1 MHAYVPRLAALL
13 AVVSS
18 FYMPPL
24 QNAGPADSATGPVQ
38 TLELGKP
45 VTRELH
51 GGESHEYQ
59 VALSAGQFARVLI
72 YQKTIDMRVDVFS
85 LDNSL
90 ILGANAGAIGQF
102 ESASLIAP
110 AAGMYRIR
118 ASSVDGLAPVGEYEI
133 KLAEVKAATDV
144 DQHRVAGDK
153 ALADSMALYVQ
164 QKAEAKRAAIQKAEE
179 AVEHWH
185 AAHETNRESWTMA
198 FAGYVYKELGEKQKS
213 LDITNQALQ
222 IARDTADVP
231 AQEWALVNLAYA
243 YENFGDVKRG
253 LELFG
258 ETQELLKKHLDKDV
272 KLRTLNGIG
281 VSHAAL
287 GELKQAIA
295 DFQEA
300 VAVCRE
306 LHCQFLEATLINNM
320 AVTWGYLG
328 EYQKQI
334 DLLKSIIALRQ
345 RFQDRAGEA
354 VGLNNMGTAYSNLG
368 EYQKAMDS
376 YTAAYNIAHELGIPQ
391 DQAVD
396 LNNIAW
402 LYSATGDFD
411 SALKFYEQ
419 SVELS
424 RKMKDQWRLGV
435 TLTNIGSTYAD
446 LHLYDKAL
454 EIDRE
459 GLEIH
464 RAVGNHRSEGSTL
477 SNMAYA
483 FAKLGDK
490 QKALEYYLKAVD
502 ILRKGEDR
510 DLLVQS
516 LRSLGAMYRQVGDR
530 GKAME
535 NLNESLRM
543 TVASHD
549 SRSEAEALGQ
559 IAHVELDQ
567 GELIQALKDSEAA
580 LARFESVRS
589 TLTNPKLR
597 ASFSQAGRKTR
608 ETHLQILSR
617 LHREHPDGG
626 YDSAALV
633 AAEKTRARSLLELLG
648 ESQAKIREGVDPALI
663 QQEVALRQTIANKAR
678 LQQTLL
684 AGKHTDQQAEESI
697 REMDGLTHEYD
708 QLESTIREKSPA
720 WTALTAPT
728 PLTLRDIQQRV
739 LDDETLLLEYTL
751 GDDASFLFLVSSKS
765 LDLFELP
772 QRDVIETA
780 GRRAYDLLIARNR
793 HVAGETPQQTLLRVH
808 RAEADYPQAAL
819 ELSRMI
825 LGPAASRLNG
835 KRLLVVADGAL
846 QYVPFAALPDPAGMA
861 PGKTQPLIATHEV
874 VTAPSASVLAQIR
887 EDASHRKPAEKRVAI
902 IADPVFTRD
911 DPRMVRK
918 ESVAVDTSAHE
929 LPADMLRNDV
939 TRSAA
944 ESGMGEFERLRF
956 SRQEA
961 LQIARLV
968 QGPEKLTALD
978 FSANREIATDSTLAQ
993 YRMVHF
999 ATHGII
1005 NNQHPELSGLVLS
1018 LVNKDGES
1026 VDGFLRLYDVYNLKL
1041 NADLVVLSAC
1051 QTALGKEMTGEGL
1064 VGLTRGFVYA
1074 GAPRVVASVWQIDDR
1089 VTAELMESF
1098 YRGMLVRGERPAAAL
1113 RSAQLAIWK
1122 TKGWD
1127 APYYW
1132 AAFTLQGEWK

>member
-1 MHAYVPRLAALL
+1 
-13 AVVSS
+13 
-18 FYMPPL
+18 
-24 QNAGPADSATGPVQ
+24 
-38 TLELGKP
+38 
-45 VTRELH
+45 
-51 GGESHEYQ
+51 
-59 VALSAGQFARVLI
+59 
-72 YQKTIDMRVDVFS
+72 
-85 LDNSL
+85 
-90 ILGANAGAIGQF
+90 
-102 ESASLIAP
+102 
-110 AAGMYRIR
+110 
-118 ASSVDGLAPVGEYEI
+118 
-133 KLAEVKAATDV
+133 
-144 DQHRVAGDK
+144 
-153 ALADSMALYVQ
+153 
-164 QKAEAKRAAIQKAEE
+164 
-179 AVEHWH
+179 
-185 AAHETNRESWTMA
+185 MA
-198 FAGYVYKELGEKQKS
+198 FAGYIYKELGEKQKS

-272 KLRTLNGIG
+272 KLRALNGMG

-334 DLLKSIIALRQ
+334 DLLKSVVSIRQ
-345 RFQDRAGEA
+345 HFQDRAGEA
-354 VGLNNMGTAYSNLG
+354 LGLNNMGTAYSNLG
-368 EYQKAMDS
+368 EYQKAMDN
-376 YTAAYNIAHELGIPQ
+376 YTAAYSIAHELGIPQ
-391 DQAVD
+391 DEAVD

-402 LYSATGDFD
+402 LYSATGDFE

-419 SVELS
+419 GVELC
-424 RKMKDQWRLGV
+424 RKTNDQWRLGV
-435 TLTNIGSTYAD
+435 TLTNIGASYAD
-446 LHLYDKAL
+446 LHRYEKAL
-454 EIDRE
+454 EIYRE
-459 GLEIH
+459 ALEIH
-464 RAVGNHRSEGSTL
+464 RALGNQHSVGNTL
-477 SNMAYA
+477 NNMAYSYG
-483 FAKLGDK
+483 KLGDK
-490 QKALEYYLKAVD
+490 QKALEYYLQSLD
-502 ILRKGEDR
+502 ILRKQED
-510 DLLVQS
+510 QS
-516 LRSLGAMYRQVGDR
+516 LVPQGLRNLGAIYRQLGDHV
-530 GKAME
+530 KAME
-535 NLNESLRM
+535 NLKESLRM
-543 TVASHD
+543 SIATHD
-549 SRSEAEALGQ
+549 SRGEAESLGQ
-559 IAHVELDQ
+559 IAHAELDQ
-567 GELIQALKDSEAA
+567 GQLLQALKDSEAS
-580 LARFESVRS
+580 LTRFESVRS
-589 TLTNPKLR
+589 ALTNPRLR
-597 ASFSQAGRKTR
+597 ASFSQSGRKTR
-608 ETHLQILSR
+608 ETHLQILAR

-626 YDSAALV
+626 YDSAALL
-633 AAEKTRARSLLELLG
+633 AAEKARARSLLELLG

-663 QQEVALRQTIANKAR
+663 EQQVALRQTIANKAR

-684 AGKHTDQQAEESI
+684 AGKHTEQQAEESI
-697 REMDGLTHEYD
+697 REMDGLTHQYD
-708 QLESTIREKSPA
+708 QLESTIRTKSPA
-720 WTALTAPT
+720 WTALTAPA
-728 PLTLRDIQQRV
+728 PLTVRDIQQRV
-739 LDDETLLLEYTL
+739 LDDDTILLEYTL
-751 GDDASFLFLVSSKS
+751 GDDASFLFVVSSKS
-765 LDLFELP
+765 LDVIELP
-772 QRDVIETA
+772 KRDDIETA
-780 GRRAYDLLIARNR
+780 ARRVYDLLIARNR
-793 HVAGETPQQTLLRVH
+793 HVAGETPQQTLARVR
-808 RAEADYPQAAL
+808 RAEADYPQTAL

-825 LGPAASRLNG
+825 LAPAASRLNG

-846 QYVPFAALPDPAGMA
+846 QYVPFASLPDPAGTA
-861 PGKTQPLIATHEV
+861 GGSPQPLIATHEV

-887 EDASHRKPAEKRVAI
+887 EDASHRKPAEKLVAI

-918 ESVAVDTSAHE
+918 EPAAVNTSSHE
-929 LPADMLRNDV
+929 MPADMLRSDI

-944 ESGMGEFERLRF
+944 ESGLGGFERLRF

-961 LQIARLV
+961 QQIARLV
-968 QGPEKLTALD
+968 PGSEKLTALD
-978 FSANREIATDSTLAQ
+978 FSANRETATDTALAQ
-993 YRMVHF
+993 YRMIHF

-1018 LVNKDGES
+1018 LVNRQGES

-1074 GAPRVVASVWQIDDR
+1074 GAPRVVASLWQIDDR

-1098 YRGMLVRGERPAAAL
+1098 YRGMLVRGERPAEAL